1 MISASEDGLPE
12 DSVALAFQLR
22 AIQSRHSR
30 QKSER
35 SRKMNSMSWNSQPTK
50 PSVGSN
56 PVKMLVP
63 ALPPDARI
71 AQVGIQSCYRR
82 TSGPTAFAEPAS
94 PLAGPTD
101 PASSE
106 CHTQNTPNT
115 ASLGNRKIVHLHHP
129 ACGKIFPVVRYHKRQ
144 GVSHVVLKLSDSQ
157 TQTLPLDW
165 TSVRPELPPQPARS
179 FFHIQ
184 DLLSLVELTHKLRR
198 KDP

>member
-1 MISASEDGLPE
+1 
-12 DSVALAFQLR
+12 
-22 AIQSRHSR
+22 
-30 QKSER
+30 
-35 SRKMNSMSWNSQPTK
+35 MNSMSWNSQPTK

-71 AQVGIQSCYRR
+71 APVGIQSCYRR
-82 TSGPTAFAEPAS
+82 TSGPTAFAEPAHRLLDQ
-94 PLAGPTD
+94 PIQRRRNATW
-101 PASSE
+101 
-106 CHTQNTPNT
+106 QNTPNT
-115 ASLGNRKIVHLHHP
+115 VSLGNRKIVHRHHP
-129 ACGKIFPVVRYHKRQ
+129 ACGEIFPVVRYHKRQ
-144 GVSHVVLKLSDSQ
+144 GVSHVVLKFSDSQ

-179 FFHIQ
+179 FSHIQ